1 MTRRK
6 RKKLATSSNSSS
18 LFLFKK
24 TTNQTATHLSYHR
37 EYHDSGIKFSC
48 IKNEDGT
55 LSLTLSMDKKNFDNL
70 QSFDSFAED
79 LSGLTRWLKL
89 QEYVSSSMLR
99 IGTSKD

>member
-6 RKKLATSSNSSS
+6 RKKPTTSNSSSS
-18 LFLFKK
+18 LFLFNK
-24 TTNQTATHLSYHR
+24 TTNQAATQLSYHR
-37 EYHDSGIKFSC
+37 EYHNSGIKFSC

-70 QSFDSFAED
+70 QSLDSFAED

-99 IGTSKD
+99 IKTPKD

>member
-6 RKKLATSSNSSS
+6 RKKPTTSNSSSS
-18 LFLFKK
+18 LFLFNK
-24 TTNQTATHLSYHR
+24 TTNQAATQLSYHR

-55 LSLTLSMDKKNFDNL
+55 LSLTLSMDKKNYDNL
-70 QSFDSFAED
+70 QSLDSFAED

-99 IGTSKD
+99 IKTPKD

>member
-6 RKKLATSSNSSS
+6 RKKPTASNSSSS
-18 LFLFKK
+18 LFLFNK
-24 TTNQTATHLSYHR
+24 TTNQAATQLSYHR

-70 QSFDSFAED
+70 QSLDSFAED

-99 IGTSKD
+99 IKTPKD

>member
-6 RKKLATSSNSSS
+6 RKKPTTSNSSSS
-18 LFLFKK
+18 LFLFNK
-24 TTNQTATHLSYHR
+24 TTNQAATQLSYHR

-70 QSFDSFAED
+70 QSLNSFAED

-99 IGTSKD
+99 IKTPKD